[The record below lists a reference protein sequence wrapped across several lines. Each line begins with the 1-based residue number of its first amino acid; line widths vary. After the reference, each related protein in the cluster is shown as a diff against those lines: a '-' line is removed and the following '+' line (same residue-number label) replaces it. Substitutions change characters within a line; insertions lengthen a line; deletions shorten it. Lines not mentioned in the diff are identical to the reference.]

1 MRHLPAR
8 VDELGGSVHRAGMS
22 TVTAILEANPDG
34 SVHLP
39 VPEELR
45 GGKIKVVAHLA
56 AVPGDI
62 AAPVPGTKAREWAR
76 RARGSVRLAS
86 GESADDARMAHYSAK
101 YGVKA

>member
-1 MRHLPAR
+1 
-8 VDELGGSVHRAGMS
+8 MS
-22 TVTAILEANPDG
+22 TVTAILEADPDG

-45 GGKIKVVAHLA
+45 GGKIRVVAHLV

-62 AAPVPGTKAREWAR
+62 AAPSTRTKAREWAR
-76 RARGSVRLAS
+76 SARGSVRLAP

-101 YGVKA
+101 HGVKA